1 MRQTSARSAK
11 IPTGRRLQPQA
22 RREQIVAAAV
32 ELITQQGLAFSTR
45 ELARR
50 LTISHPLLFRYFQSK
65 EDILDA
71 VYEGVFLGRYTA
83 ELRSMIKEEST
94 DPVKKWSRFYAM
106 YFPKIYDETWIR
118 VFAASAFSNE
128 AISRRYLRN
137 VVEPLVEQL
146 AIDTERHVLGAP
158 SEQPSV
164 RDLSRDLAWMLHS
177 SFFYTGVRRWIFQ
190 LPVPKDV
197 GAFVS
202 ARVESHFT
210 GAKAALGRRS
220 APS

>member
-1 MRQTSARSAK
+1 M
-11 IPTGRRLQPQA
+11 
-22 RREQIVAAAV
+22 
-32 ELITQQGLAFSTR
+32 ITEQGLAFSTR

-50 LTISHPLLFRYFQSK
+50 LTISHPLLFRYFQTK
-65 EDILDA
+65 DDILDA
-71 VYEGVFLGRYTA
+71 VYEDVFMGRYTA
-83 ELRSMIKEEST
+83 EMRSMIKESA

-118 VFAASAFSNE
+118 VFAASAFSNQ

-146 AIDTERHVLGAP
+146 AIDTERHVLAVP

-164 RDLSRDLAWMLHS
+164 RNVSRDLAWMLHS

-190 LPVPKDV
+190 LSVPKDV

-202 ARVESHFT
+202 ARVESHFH
-210 GAKAALGRRS
+210 GAKATLVRRS
-220 APS
+220 ALF